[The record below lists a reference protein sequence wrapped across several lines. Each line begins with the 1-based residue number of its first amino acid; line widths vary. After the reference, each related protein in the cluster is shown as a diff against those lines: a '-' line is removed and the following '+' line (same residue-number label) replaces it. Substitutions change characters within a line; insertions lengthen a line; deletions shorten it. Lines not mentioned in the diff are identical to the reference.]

1 MARSYSTALQDEFKR
16 AKFIAVDLVELHI
29 TDVDGNPNTKYLTNA
44 AFDIDWNGNTYTAN
58 GDFLGFS
65 KVAENFDVKVGK
77 FSIYLS
83 ALNNT
88 MLNDIYQYNPEGKKV
103 VIRKAFLD
111 FDPMTLDV
119 IDTPILIFDGVI
131 YNLIITESEAT
142 ASLQI
147 DCATLWADFERT
159 NGRKTNN
166 NSNWLFQR
174 GITRDT
180 GFEQSGYV
188 GNTEFKWGRE

>member
-16 AKFIAVDLVELHI
+16 AKFIAVDLVELYI
-29 TDVDGNPNTKYLTNA
+29 TDANGNADTQYLTNA
-44 AFDIDWNGNTYTAN
+44 AFDIDYDGNTYTAN

-65 KVAENFDVKVGK
+65 KVSEDFDVRVGK

-88 MLNDIYQYNPEGKKV
+88 LLNKVYQYNPEGKRV
-103 VIRKAFLD
+103 AIRKAFLD
-111 FDPMTLDV
+111 FDPMTLDIV
-119 IDTPILIFDGVI
+119 DTPILIFDGII

-174 GITRDT
+174 GLERDT